1 VHLVE
6 VRVMRKT
13 FKELIEVFQK
23 VTVKDKSGKSH
34 SRQVR
39 IRPDYT
45 HVAIMHYDAL
55 PATNLSSDVKAHT
68 DLNFGSE
75 KNLEKVI
82 DHAKKKFGL
91 KKVEI
96 QKIDRKYL

>member
-1 VHLVE
+1 
-6 VRVMRKT
+6 
-13 FKELIEVFQK
+13 
-23 VTVKDKSGKSH
+23 
-34 SRQVR
+34 
-39 IRPDYT
+39 
-45 HVAIMHYDAL
+45 MHYDAL